1 MSARSAYCTGCG
13 VTFMRMHQ
21 MINHR
26 RTDRCGGRFLPPEER
41 EKLDEARFFREAAAR
56 AARPAKKV
64 RSDLPYW
71 EV

>member
-13 VTFMRMHQ
+13 VTFPRMHL

-26 RTDRCGGRFLPPEER
+26 RNDRCGGRFLATEER
-41 EKLDEARFFREAAAR
+41 QKLDALRLEREAIDR
-56 AARPAKKV
+56 ELRPAKKV
-64 RSDLPYW
+64 RSDLPWW